1 MGLSAFASGADLHS
15 SPVLVTLAGMEP
27 ATYIWDEGELIP
39 WADATVHFLAHAL
52 HYGTGVFEGIRSYET
67 AEGSAVFRL
76 QDHMTRLEGSAHA
89 YAMPMTYS
97 ADDLGKAALELLR
110 ANDLKSA
117 YIRPLVFH
125 GVGEFGLNPKTSP
138 VRTMI
143 GAFALG
149 KYLGEEGVKNGVRAM
164 ISSWRRISH
173 ADFIPTAKGTG
184 AYLNSALAK
193 AEAGRAGYDEAIM
206 LSQEGSVSEGTG
218 MNLFVVADG
227 VVHTPPVSAGILRGI
242 TRLSVMQLLSDAGY
256 EVRETDLSRG
266 SLYTVDEV
274 FFTGTAAEVT
284 PVREIDGRAIGTGR
298 PGPVTVHAQELF
310 SKAVRGELE
319 DYRDWLEPV

>member
-1 MGLSAFASGADLHS
+1 
-15 SPVLVTLAGMEP
+15 MEP
-27 ATYIWDEGELIP
+27 ATYIWDDGELIP
-39 WADATVHFLAHAL
+39 WAEANVHFLAHAL

-67 AEGSAVFRL
+67 SDGSAVFRL
-76 QDHMTRLEGSAHA
+76 HDHMTRLDGSARA
-89 YAMPMTYS
+89 YAIPMSFS
-97 ADDLGKAALELLR
+97 ADDLDKAALELLR
-110 ANDLKSA
+110 ANELTSA

-125 GVGEFGLNPKTSP
+125 GVGEFGLNPEGSK
-138 VRTMI
+138 VRTMM

-149 KYLGEEGVKNGVRAM
+149 KYLGEDGVKNGIRAM

-193 AEAGRAGYDEAIM
+193 SEAKRAGYDEAIM

-218 MNLFVVADG
+218 MNLFVVSDG

-242 TRLSVMQLLSDAGY
+242 TRLTVMELLSDAGY
-256 EVRETDLSRG
+256 EVAETDLARG

-274 FFTGTAAEVT
+274 FLTGTAAEVT
-284 PVREIDGRAIGTGR
+284 PVREIDGRPVGTGR
-298 PGPVTVHAQELF
+298 PGPVTQHAQELF
-310 SKAVRGELE
+310 SKAVRGEL
-319 DYRDWLEPV
+319 DQYRDWLEFV